1 MLLGGIEGAALR
13 AARGADG
20 PAEARSGTKKAVDF
34 VQLLCDVRRE
44 LFAVNDRRTNWTV
57 KRVIPLSKCPIN
69 PDAAPEDDERLDY
82 EEARTAAEPQVWQVG
97 ARPKGC
103 RGCNF
108 PIPYL
113 EACDTCSVTCLLA
126 IRLFRAFRS
135 EGRAVLVSSRS
146 LGVCEVEGV
155 RLVRGRYIA
164 PTGTVVNPLIYSD
177 LCKSVWT
184 VLTRPVRVVGG
195 AKEYGHEWLRLSLR
209 CTKPPTAGAGAV
221 AVAPLMEL
229 DVDPSARQYGVAKE
243 VLVWHEGN
251 PEPGAQHR
259 VNKVLDPSDSRL
271 NSMVLEHEAANAAFM
286 GGGDFARFL

>member
-1 MLLGGIEGAALR
+1 M
-13 AARGADG
+13 
-20 PAEARSGTKKAVDF
+20 
-34 VQLLCDVRRE
+34 QLLCDVRRQ
-44 LFAVNDRRTNWTV
+44 LFVVNERRTNWTV
-57 KRVIPLSKCPIN
+57 KRVIPLSECPIN
-69 PDAAPEDDERLDY
+69 PDADPEDEERLDY

-97 ARPKGC
+97 ARPKTC
-103 RGCNF
+103 RSCNF

-146 LGVCEVEGV
+146 LGVCEVEGA
-155 RLVRGRYIA
+155 RIVRGRYVA

-177 LCKSVWT
+177 LSKSVWT

-195 AKEYGHEWLRLSLR
+195 VKEYGHEWLRLSLR
-209 CTKPPTAGAGAV
+209 RKNDGAGA
-221 AVAPLMEL
+221 APLLDLEL

-251 PEPGAQHR
+251 PEPGARHR
-259 VNKVLDPSDSRL
+259 ATKVLDPTDSRL
-271 NSMVLEHEAANAAFM
+271 NSMLLEHEVATAAFM
-286 GGGDFARFL
+286 GGGSVS